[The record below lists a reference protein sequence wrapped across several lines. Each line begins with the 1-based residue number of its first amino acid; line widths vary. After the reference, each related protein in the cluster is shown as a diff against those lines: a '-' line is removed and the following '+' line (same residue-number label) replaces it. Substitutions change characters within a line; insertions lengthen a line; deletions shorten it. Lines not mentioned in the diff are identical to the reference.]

1 MDGPLDLEMMTEE
14 ITVSVYSLC
23 ITENE
28 AMVQLDM
35 AGKHHSDREIRDRP
49 RS

>member
-28 AMVQLDM
+28 AMVQDM
-35 AGKHHSDREIRDRP
+35 AGEHTTVTDR
-49 RS
+49 